1 MQRLHTVLLAA
12 ILGVLV
18 VIGFQLTRIAT
29 ALAPVGQAAAGISGA
44 PHASNETRAERNRRL
59 QREMS
64 DGIEDARALL
74 AAPTAGTITPPRDT
88 RAPAR

>member
-18 VIGFQLTRIAT
+18 VIGVQLTRIAT
-29 ALAPVGQAAAGISGA
+29 ALAPVSQAAAGISGA
-44 PHASNETRAERNRRL
+44 PHAANETRAERNRRL
-59 QREMS
+59 QREMN

-74 AAPTAGTITPPRDT
+74 AAPTGSTITPPRDT